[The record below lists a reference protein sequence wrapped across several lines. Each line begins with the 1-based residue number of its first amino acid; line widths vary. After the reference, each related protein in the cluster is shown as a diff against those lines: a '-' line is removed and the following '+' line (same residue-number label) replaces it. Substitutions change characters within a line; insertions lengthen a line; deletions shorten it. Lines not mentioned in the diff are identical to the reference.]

1 MSYMETKEI
10 LQSTA
15 PEDRGDFAT
24 RFLGRFPSVMQAPE
38 SKSNAIP
45 GTVHA
50 IRYINDFE
58 RCDDLRQ
65 LRFVMENI
73 NRNQYQ
79 LISVTQDSE
88 NVFTVFFRRCTVG

>member
-1 MSYMETKEI
+1 MKT
-10 LQSTA
+10 
-15 PEDRGDFAT
+15 PED
-24 RFLGRFPSVMQAPE
+24 
-38 SKSNAIP
+38 KSHAVP
-45 GTVHA
+45 AMVPA

-58 RCDDLRQ
+58 RCTDLQQ

-88 NVFTVFFRRCTVG
+88 DVFTVFFRRCLLG